1 MSVFHIMTA
10 VKVEQLKMIHS
21 FNESSIYCEDRAEET
36 KRLGFIFSLSL
47 AEGGETTG
55 MCLKDEG

>member
-10 VKVEQLKMIHS
+10 VKVEQLKIIQ
-21 FNESSIYCEDRAEET
+21 SSIYCEDRAEET

-55 MCLKDEG
+55 MCLKDEGL

>member
-10 VKVEQLKMIHS
+10 VKVEQLKIIL
-21 FNESSIYCEDRAEET
+21 SSIYCEDRAEET

>member
-1 MSVFHIMTA
+1 MTA